1 MYEVFLSV
9 EFSTWL
15 AGFGDEGDDFGFDRL
30 PRLLVYQSFKIVDH
44 LMTDKI
50 YGLWLV
56 KGLYIYIRC
65 AMISSTQMMPTFHYY
80 SRSSH
85 VQRYRSSLVFLQR
98 FRSIELESCLK

>member
-30 PRLLVYQSFKIVDH
+30 PRLLVYQSFRLVDH
-44 LMTDKI
+44 LMKI
-50 YGLWLV
+50 YALWFV
-56 KGLYIYIRC
+56 KGLYIHIRC
-65 AMISSTQMMPTFHYY
+65 AMISSTFHY

-85 VQRYRSSLVFLQR
+85 VHRYPSSLVFLQR
-98 FRSIELESCLK
+98 FQSIELESCLK